1 MDRQRVTVGLQAEVV
16 VVPLIDV
23 TYDSTVSDDSLR
35 RLGEILPAIVS
46 EAVDC
51 PEDPWIGPNSD
62 GDIEIRFRSKS
73 ALDVGGLKCVIEV
86 RTKLFPSRE
95 QDKHRRSELIRHR
108 LSSTVELGKIGVW
121 LILSE
126 GAWSQT

>member
-1 MDRQRVTVGLQAEVV
+1 VEVV

-35 RLGEILPAIVS
+35 ALGEILPVVVS

-51 PEDPWIGPNSD
+51 PEEPWISPPTD
-62 GDIEIRFRSKS
+62 GDIEIRFRSKG
-73 ALDVGGLKCVIEV
+73 ALDVGGLNCVIEV
-86 RTKLFPSRE
+86 KTKLFPSR
-95 QDKHRRSELIRHR
+95 QHDKQRRCELIRDR
-108 LSSTVELGKIGVW
+108 LSSTVELGKLGVW